1 LTLESLFPR
10 CSDDFKEKKLPG
22 KMFASVQN
30 HKILNLIGIVSIA
43 VAFVTS
49 VIFNA
54 LAGSGSSDIFVS
66 TVGNLSDKYDLSFT
80 PAGFTFSIWSIIYI
94 WLAAAIGFFIYT
106 LFSSSDEGKLYL
118 NPEVVTP
125 WFSFFFTTN
134 LLYNLAWIFVWDR
147 EQIVGA
153 SIMLFLVAKTN
164 IISLA
169 ILARN
174 IAKDGHQLR
183 EDKPKIYWLYV
194 VLPMNGQGIYT
205 TWTIIASLLN
215 FGHAL
220 RYEAKYEMEYVSH
233 VCLGL
238 LIAVIIIYFILEN
251 LVLDNYIRL
260 LLTPYLVVI
269 WASIG
274 IVAEK
279 GSDATVPDSTKNLV
293 YAILGLTCVLLVLR
307 IVIVVIRQLKR
318 PLGRSGISQ
327 ISDKPA
333 Y

>member
-1 LTLESLFPR
+1 
-10 CSDDFKEKKLPG
+10 
-22 KMFASVQN
+22 MFGFAPSQN
-30 HKILNLIGIVSIA
+30 HKILNLLGIVSIA
-43 VAFVTS
+43 LAFVTS

-54 LAGSGSSDIFVS
+54 LAGSGSGDIFVS
-66 TVGNLSDKYDLSFT
+66 TVGNLSDTYDLSFT

-94 WLAAAIGFFIYT
+94 WLASAIGFFIFT
-106 LFSSSDEGKLYL
+106 LFSGSDEGKLYL

-125 WFSFFFTTN
+125 WYSFFFTSN

-147 EQIVGA
+147 EQLVGA
-153 SIMLFLVAKTN
+153 SILLFLIAKTN
-164 IISLA
+164 IIALA

-174 IAKDGHQLR
+174 IARDGHQLR

-194 VLPMNGQGIYT
+194 ILPMNGQGIYT
-205 TWTIIASLLN
+205 AWTCIASLLN
-215 FGHAL
+215 FGHTL
-220 RYEAKYEMEYVSH
+220 RYVAKLEMETVSN

-274 IVAEK
+274 IIVANKDDE
-279 GSDATVPDSTKNLV
+279 TVPDSTNDLV
-293 YAILGLTCVLLVLR
+293 YAILGMTCVFLVLR

-318 PLGRSGISQ
+318 PLGQSGISQ
-327 ISDKPA
+327 ITDKPP

>member
-1 LTLESLFPR
+1 
-10 CSDDFKEKKLPG
+10 
-22 KMFASVQN
+22 MFAPDQN
-30 HKILNLIGIVSIA
+30 HKVLNLLGIVGIA

-66 TVGNLSDKYDLSFT
+66 TVGNLSDKYDLSIT
-80 PAGFTFSIWSIIYI
+80 PAGFTFTIWSIIYI
-94 WLAAAIGFFIYT
+94 WLAVAIGFFIYT
-106 LFSSSDEGKLYL
+106 LFSGSDEGKLYL

-125 WFSFFFTTN
+125 WYSFFFTSN

-153 SIMLFLVAKTN
+153 SILLFLIAKTN
-164 IISLA
+164 IIALG

-183 EDKPKIYWLYV
+183 EDNWKIYLLYV
-194 VLPMNGQGIYT
+194 ILPMNGQGIYT
-205 TWTIIASLLN
+205 TWTCIASLLN
-215 FGHAL
+215 FGIAL
-220 RYEAKYEMEYVSH
+220 RYQAELPMETVCN

-238 LIAVIIIYFILEN
+238 LITLIIVYFILEN
-251 LVLDNYIRL
+251 LILDNYIRL

-274 IVAEK
+274 IIFAQADKEEGTVA
-279 GSDATVPDSTKNLV
+279 DSTKNLV
-293 YAILGLTCVLLVLR
+293 YAILGLTCAFLAIR
-307 IVIVVIRQLKR
+307 IFIVVLRQLKR

-327 ISDKPA
+327 ISEKPV